1 VRDYA
6 AAIIRAYGVKATG
19 PSATASSLSGG
30 NLQKFIVG
38 RELRQAPAVLVA
50 AQPTWGVDIG
60 ASTQIRQ
67 LLLDLRDTGAAVL
80 VVSEEIEELFEIA
93 DRIAVMSQGR
103 LSPLKAASATD
114 AEEIGVLMS
123 GAFIAPATER
133 PAAHP
138 ARDGSAR

>member
-1 VRDYA
+1 M
-6 AAIIRAYGVKATG
+6 
-19 PSATASSLSGG
+19 
-30 NLQKFIVG
+30 
-38 RELRQAPAVLVA
+38 LVA

-60 ASTQIRQ
+60 AATRSAQ

-80 VVSEEIEELFEIA
+80 VVSEELDELFEIA

-103 LSPLKAASATD
+103 LSPLKAASATN

-123 GAFIAPATER
+123 GAFIALATER
-133 PAAHP
+133 PVAHP